1 MPPLTPLTATAL
13 SLVATATA
21 TFNLQSTWGN
31 LSPYAP
37 SPGFTL
43 PAGNPLGCE
52 LTQTHILHRHAQ
64 RYPTS
69 YLLDANSME
78 SFAEKLSNYTS
89 AHPNSTFGTGPLS
102 FLNHWEY
109 VMGTETLLPT
119 GAATEAT
126 SGAWFW
132 SKYGR
137 TLYKAPAGMADWDED
152 LNVFPNGTKRA
163 KPMFRTTSQARILES
178 ARWWLSGF
186 FSNIGAN
193 NSYPQYDLV
202 IIPEGDGYNNTLSG
216 SCPEAT
222 YPGDDTAEQFI
233 TIFTRPIITRF
244 TPYLPANLTLTP
256 FDILSMMNLCPYET
270 AVLGA
275 SSFCT
280 LFTPAEWS
288 SYSYQLDLQFY
299 GDYGFGSPSGRA
311 QGIGYVLELAARLQS
326 HLITSPEANINITYD
341 SNPATFPLHQ
351 PLYMDMSHDDVI
363 VSVIAALGMEYFNF
377 GPKGMPGN
385 ITGSEVPVNRTF
397 KLNEI
402 APFGA
407 RLVTE
412 VWKCPVGV
420 VESGGLGDLGT
431 VVYENPDLSG
441 VKGNGT
447 REFVRWVLNE
457 MPVPVQ
463 GVVGC
468 EGAQNGFC
476 PLEGFLSGVPSMKKK
491 AQFEQACVVGVK
503 GSGMVGDGCPDS

>member
-178 ARWWLSGF
+178 ARWWLS
-186 FSNIGAN
+186 
-193 NSYPQYDLV
+193 
-202 IIPEGDGYNNTLSG
+202 
-216 SCPEAT
+216 
-222 YPGDDTAEQFI
+222 
-233 TIFTRPIITRF
+233 
-244 TPYLPANLTLTP
+244 
-256 FDILSMMNLCPYET
+256 M
-270 AVLGA
+270 
-275 SSFCT
+275 
-280 LFTPAEWS
+280 
-288 SYSYQLDLQFY
+288 
-299 GDYGFGSPSGRA
+299 
-311 QGIGYVLELAARLQS
+311 
-326 HLITSPEANINITYD
+326 
-341 SNPATFPLHQ
+341 FPL
-351 PLYMDMSHDDVI
+351 PL
-363 VSVIAALGMEYFNF
+363 LPCFNQ
-377 GPKGMPGN
+377 N
-385 ITGSEVPVNRTF
+385 AHA
-397 KLNEI
+397 EI
-402 APFGA
+402 
-407 RLVTE
+407 
-412 VWKCPVGV
+412 
-420 VESGGLGDLGT
+420 
-431 VVYENPDLSG
+431 
-441 VKGNGT
+441 
-447 REFVRWVLNE
+447 
-457 MPVPVQ
+457 
-463 GVVGC
+463 
-468 EGAQNGFC
+468 
-476 PLEGFLSGVPSMKKK
+476 
-491 AQFEQACVVGVK
+491 
-503 GSGMVGDGCPDS
+503 